1 MSALRASGGPQP
13 WTGSRERSRQIG
25 YAEAMGEISKLISFD
40 LKGKEPAQ
48 VLEAVREY
56 ADSTYIL
63 GLIPVLTMG
72 ELDGCLGWGS
82 PDGTRVQPGGAQ

>member
-1 MSALRASGGPQP
+1 MSALRASDGPQP
-13 WTGSRERSRQIG
+13 WSGSRERTRQIG
-25 YAEAMGEISKLISFD
+25 YAQAMGEISKLISFD

-56 ADSTYIL
+56 ADSVYVL

-72 ELDGCLGWGS
+72 ELDGCLGWGN
-82 PDGTRVQPGGAQ
+82 PDRPRVQPGGAR